1 MLEKSLY
8 YINIFIAFFG
18 TLTFSVHRKDTHME
32 QQYTNCFEL
41 VKEKE
46 RYIQNQL
53 KETRYFNN
61 KCSELESTIN
71 KYCRLVHKSKTAAE
85 DDSTT
90 KTKNNTTFDAMT
102 AEEYT
107 KINKLL
113 SFFRTYQP
121 FYYAEKMKVYYLSPS
136 GNPDYPY
143 MLDIITPEALFNQF
157 FIPYIDCC
165 EANTLYASIYTLI
178 KHYRTKVIKS
188 FKEESKQLKEPI
200 NDFQFKS
207 YAYADLHIHYLF
219 KYLLSS
225 NLPAFPYWVPLP
237 LLVANYYVLQNG
249 NLCYTEFE
257 GANPCILTKE
267 GIINIFKTFEARKLN
282 EYCIANPTNVS
293 EIQKFF
299 EIPKPSENKNIK
311 NLFDCIKKLCNPATL
326 EENQISED
334 KNIIFTNANIEQYCF
349 HYVQRDSTMNLE
361 PMNEIQKQVI
371 AVPINTTIKPLLTDS
386 LISYLGQLVGNDLD
400 SLRTLGKLTAA
411 TFSYQQPLQHLILT
425 ESDTIGLFNLL
436 IFLNHIA
443 PTIEQPIDLNHLLK
457 HKNAL
462 NFLIESNNN
471 PSTPLIML
479 TYGRN
484 IAKNGN
490 TERSQLIKLISGA
503 SITFKDPY
511 VSEIRLRNNSPIVFA
526 AESMNDYQFLSKYHH
541 MCMNLYCDNLLNYE
555 PSKEERE
562 WLTQIFLPWSKEILC
577 NSNLDITKKQK
588 KGRQN
593 FSKNS
598 IEKFLN
604 LFVRKKSGA
613 NIYPDTLYNAYLK
626 YFSSNNTNTHAITKG
641 AFIKQIKTL
650 EGYDY
655 RQYHIRHTATHK
667 GSNKYAFRNIELDE
681 TALNNYIEKNEIP
694 IQDTYNIKEDLE
706 LITEHYKNLFDTV
719 ISPGT
724 NEKIKM
730 QHQPNAR
737 IVRASPTEQPK
748 PFEKIQKVTKTIKR

>member
-8 YINIFIAFFG
+8 YINVFIAFFG
-18 TLTFSVHRKDTHME
+18 TLTFLVHRKDMNME
-32 QQYTNCFEL
+32 RQYINCFEL
-41 VKEKE
+41 VTEKEK
-46 RYIQNQL
+46 YIQNQL
-53 KETRYFNN
+53 KESKYFNN
-61 KCSELESTIN
+61 RCRELESTIN
-71 KYCRLVHKSKTAAE
+71 EYCRLVHKSKTNTKE
-85 DDSTT
+85 DTT
-90 KTKNNTTFDAMT
+90 TETKNKTKFDARIT
-102 AEEYT
+102 GEYAG
-107 KINKLL
+107 INNLL
-113 SFFRTYQP
+113 FHFSIYQP
-121 FYYAEKMKVYYLSPS
+121 FYYAENMKVYYLSPS
-136 GNPDYPY
+136 ENPEYPY

-165 EANTLYASIYTLI
+165 EANTLYASICALI
-178 KHYRTKVIKS
+178 KHYRTKAII
-188 FKEESKQLKEPI
+188 FLKEESKQLKGPV
-200 NDFQFKS
+200 NDSDCKS
-207 YAYADLHIHYLF
+207 FAYAHLYIHYLF
-219 KYLLSS
+219 NYLLSS

-237 LLVANYYVLQNG
+237 LLAANYCVLQNG
-249 NLCYTEFE
+249 NLCYTEFG

-293 EIQKFF
+293 EIQNFF
-299 EIPKPSENKNIK
+299 EIPKPSENKNIS

-334 KNIIFTNANIEQYCF
+334 KNIIFSNAGIEQYCF

-386 LISYLGQLVGNDLD
+386 LINYLCQLVGNDLN
-400 SLRTLGKLTAA
+400 SLRTLGRLTAA

-425 ESDTIGLFNLL
+425 ESDTIGLGNL
-436 IFLNHIA
+436 IRFLNHIA

-457 HKNAL
+457 QKNAL
-462 NFLIESNNN
+462 DCLIESNNN

-479 TYGRN
+479 TYGKN

-503 SITFKDPY
+503 SITFRDPY

-562 WLTQIFLPWSKEILC
+562 WLTQIFLPWGKEILC

-588 KGRQN
+588 NGRQD
-593 FSKNS
+593 FPKNS

-604 LFVRKKSGA
+604 LFVRKKRRQSF
-613 NIYPDTLYNAYLK
+613 IL
-626 YFSSNNTNTHAITKG
+626 THCMT
-641 AFIKQIKTL
+641 
-650 EGYDY
+650 
-655 RQYHIRHTATHK
+655 HI
-667 GSNKYAFRNIELDE
+667 
-681 TALNNYIEKNEIP
+681 
-694 IQDTYNIKEDLE
+694 
-706 LITEHYKNLFDTV
+706 
-719 ISPGT
+719 
-724 NEKIKM
+724 
-730 QHQPNAR
+730 
-737 IVRASPTEQPK
+737 
-748 PFEKIQKVTKTIKR
+748 